1 MTIATTDS
9 AAAPAAPAEE
19 VPSAKP
25 QAEEVPSVK
34 PQAEVVVVERG
45 VAPIKAEYR
54 IVRRAEPAPPRTDS
68 AEALPHT
75 DSVEVTVL
83 GETTA
88 QGPVKRTGGQHQNR
102 RSKAKE
108 RAARADQGI
117 RLCAR
122 IALGEACPIGDKCT
136 YSHDT
141 AAYLAEKEP
150 DLGATCVNFD
160 VYGRC
165 SYGLRCRFAGAHT
178 RELTTVVDE
187 EKVKRVSQVYAHN
200 EVGKDMQIRL
210 RKKQIQFPRTAEFD
224 LIWQREASAGGGG
237 CGDDD
242 DALKMHGASDGGDD
256 CDGAREEKRR
266 RTRRGQID
274 YRGKTYLAPL
284 TTVGNLPF
292 RRVCKGFGVDITCSE
307 MAMAANLLQG
317 QQSEWALVKRHKSEA
332 IFGVQLA
339 GNNASTLGRAAELLS
354 RECEVDFID
363 MNMGCPIDLVANNG
377 GGSSLL
383 AFPKKIGRIVRT
395 MHHVTDCDVTVKIR
409 TGVLKSRN
417 VAHELIPQL
426 ERWGA
431 ALVTLHGRSRQQ
443 RYTKLADWAYIGE
456 CRQAAARVPLFG
468 GGDVMSWEE
477 YWEHMEAAKQSDGIM
492 VGRGALVK
500 PWVFKEIEERRVWDI
515 SATERLDILKEFASF
530 GLEHWGTDSQGVNN
544 TRRYL
549 LEWQSFLCR
558 YIPAGIL
565 EVLPQRMNDRPP
577 AFVGRNDLETL
588 MASTQVR
595 DWIKI
600 SEMVL
605 GPTPD
610 SFTFV
615 PKHKSNSYED

>member
-54 IVRRAEPAPPRTDS
+54 IVRRAEPAPPHTDSAEAPPRTDS
-68 AEALPHT
+68 AEAPPHT
-75 DSVEVTVL
+75 DSAEATVL

-210 RKKQIQFPRTAEFD
+210 RKKQIQFPRTA
-224 LIWQREASAGGGG
+224 
-237 CGDDD
+237 
-242 DALKMHGASDGGDD
+242 
-256 CDGAREEKRR
+256 
-266 RTRRGQID
+266 
-274 YRGKTYLAPL
+274 
-284 TTVGNLPF
+284 
-292 RRVCKGFGVDITCSE
+292 
-307 MAMAANLLQG
+307 
-317 QQSEWALVKRHKSEA
+317 
-332 IFGVQLA
+332 
-339 GNNASTLGRAAELLS
+339 
-354 RECEVDFID
+354 
-363 MNMGCPIDLVANNG
+363 
-377 GGSSLL
+377 
-383 AFPKKIGRIVRT
+383 
-395 MHHVTDCDVTVKIR
+395 
-409 TGVLKSRN
+409 
-417 VAHELIPQL
+417 
-426 ERWGA
+426 
-431 ALVTLHGRSRQQ
+431 
-443 RYTKLADWAYIGE
+443 
-456 CRQAAARVPLFG
+456 
-468 GGDVMSWEE
+468 
-477 YWEHMEAAKQSDGIM
+477 
-492 VGRGALVK
+492 
-500 PWVFKEIEERRVWDI
+500 
-515 SATERLDILKEFASF
+515 
-530 GLEHWGTDSQGVNN
+530 
-544 TRRYL
+544 
-549 LEWQSFLCR
+549 
-558 YIPAGIL
+558 
-565 EVLPQRMNDRPP
+565 
-577 AFVGRNDLETL
+577 
-588 MASTQVR
+588 
-595 DWIKI
+595 
-600 SEMVL
+600 
-605 GPTPD
+605 
-610 SFTFV
+610 
-615 PKHKSNSYED
+615 